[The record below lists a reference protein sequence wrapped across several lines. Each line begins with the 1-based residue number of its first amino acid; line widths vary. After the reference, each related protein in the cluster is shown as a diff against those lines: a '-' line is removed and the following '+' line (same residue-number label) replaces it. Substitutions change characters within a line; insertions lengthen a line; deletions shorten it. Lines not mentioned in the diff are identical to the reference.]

1 MVSDMA
7 YPAIAVA
14 NEFIR
19 AAKGEPLSPMKLQKL
34 VYYAHG
40 WYLALHDAPLIEEH
54 VEAWQFGP
62 VVPELYRQLK
72 RYSDVEI
79 TRPARQW
86 RGGSKFYEP
95 RIENE
100 DDISSRKA
108 LDVIQSVWS
117 AYGDYSA
124 TKLSNATHKPG
135 TPWSKTYD
143 QGCRSTVIPDE
154 LIKDYFKAL

>member
-1 MVSDMA
+1 
-7 YPAIAVA
+7 
-14 NEFIR
+14 
-19 AAKGEPLSPMKLQKL
+19 MKLQKL

-62 VVPELYRQLK
+62 VVPELYRQFK
-72 RYSDVEI
+72 YYGDAEI
-79 TRPARQW
+79 TRPATEL
-86 RGGSKFYEP
+86 GGGLKFYEP

-100 DDISSRKA
+100 DDRSSRHA

-124 TKLSNATHKPG
+124 TKLSNATHKQG
-135 TPWSKTYD
+135 SPWSKTYSP
-143 QGCRSTVIPDE
+143 GCRSVVIPNE
-154 LIKDYFKAL
+154 LIKDYFRAL

>member
-1 MVSDMA
+1 MA

-14 NEFIR
+14 NEFR
-19 AAKGEPLSPMKLQKL
+19 HAAKGESLSPMKLQKL

-40 WYLALHDAPLIEEH
+40 WYLALHDEPLIEEQ

-62 VVPELYRQLK
+62 VVPELYRQFK
-72 RYSDVEI
+72 YCGDGDI
-79 TRPARQW
+79 TRPATEL
-86 RGGSKFYEP
+86 GGGLKSYEP
-95 RIENE
+95 RIKDEN
-100 DDISSRKA
+100 DMSSRHA

-117 AYGDYSA
+117 AYGEYSA

-135 TPWSKTYD
+135 SPWSKTYSP
-143 QGCRSTVIPDE
+143 GCRSVVIQNE